1 MSSRNAAMT
10 ATFSN
15 STAIVEDRLLVVD
28 FILSAWARE
37 VVYNVCPSRVIT
49 WDPQN
54 AHVYFSIHTHS
65 KYNRNNH
72 LYLVLVS

>member
-1 MSSRNAAMT
+1 MGSRNAAMT

-15 STAIVEDRLLVVD
+15 STAIVEDIDFQLQ

-54 AHVYFSIHTHS
+54 AHVYFFNPYIP
-65 KYNRNNH
+65 K
-72 LYLVLVS
+72 V